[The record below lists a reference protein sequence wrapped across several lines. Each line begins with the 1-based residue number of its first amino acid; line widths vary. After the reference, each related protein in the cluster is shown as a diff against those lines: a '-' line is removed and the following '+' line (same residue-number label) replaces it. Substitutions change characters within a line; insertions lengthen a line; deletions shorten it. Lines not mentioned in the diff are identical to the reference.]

1 MKFTNKILRFLFGI
15 ELCTIYDNYTGNI
28 VGYGIRKHLK

>member
-1 MKFTNKILRFLFGI
+1 MKLANKILRFVLGI
-15 ELCTIYDNYTGNI
+15 EICTIYDNYTGDI

>member
-1 MKFTNKILRFLFGI
+1 MKLANKILRLVLGI
-15 ELCTIYDNYTGNI
+15 EICTIYDNYTGNI